1 VSCGFSKEILALHVG
16 GDLPEAQLK
25 RISGH
30 LPICEDCRQ
39 FLEQLRT
46 TQTLLKS
53 LRSEKLSPS
62 DCVPMRREVMSLINE
77 GRDGSGWA
85 LRIERAIMLGFWRRS
100 YSLAA
105 FAVFMIISISGLA
118 QMRQTTPTTWR
129 SAAVFDRGN
138 MLFRPEGYRNWTLVA
153 PSSRHQSSDVGTGA
167 TSTPSYRVYINPL
180 GYREYEKTGRFPDGT
195 LLVWEAVTREPDTA
209 PRPHQQSSLLVSV
222 KDGSRFGGGWGFFD
236 FTGLGGAVI
245 PKAQVLPESSGCQ
258 RCHRREAET
267 DHVFT
272 QFYPV
277 LQSARRAR
285 GATYG

>member
-1 VSCGFSKEILALHVG
+1 MSCGFSKEILALHAG
-16 GDLPEAQLK
+16 GDLPEGQLK

-77 GRDGSGWA
+77 GRDGSGWP

-118 QMRQTTPTTWR
+118 QMRQTD
-129 SAAVFDRGN
+129 AGHVEVCGG
-138 MLFRPEGYRNWTLVA
+138 FRPREHAVPPGGLSKLDPRGTVVSA
-153 PSSRHQSSDVGTGA
+153 P
-167 TSTPSYRVYINPL
+167 I
-180 GYREYEKTGRFPDGT
+180 
-195 LLVWEAVTREPDTA
+195 
-209 PRPHQQSSLLVSV
+209 
-222 KDGSRFGGGWGFFD
+222 
-236 FTGLGGAVI
+236 
-245 PKAQVLPESSGCQ
+245 
-258 RCHRREAET
+258 
-267 DHVFT
+267 
-272 QFYPV
+272 
-277 LQSARRAR
+277 
-285 GATYG
+285 

>member
-1 VSCGFSKEILALHVG
+1 MSCGFPKEILALHAG
-16 GDLPEAQLK
+16 GDLSEAQLK
-25 RISGH
+25 KISGH

-105 FAVFMIISISGLA
+105 FAVFVVISISGLA
-118 QMRQTTPTTWR
+118 QMRQTTPATWR

-138 MLFRPEGYRNWTLVA
+138 MLLRPEDYRNWTSWHRRLRTNLA
-153 PSSRHQSSDVGTGA
+153 TPGTGA
-167 TSTPSYRVYINPL
+167 TSTTPIASTSIPWAI
-180 GYREYEKTGRFPDGT
+180 ES
-195 LLVWEAVTREPDTA
+195 TR
-209 PRPHQQSSLLVSV
+209 RP
-222 KDGSRFGGGWGFFD
+222 W
-236 FTGLGGAVI
+236 
-245 PKAQVLPESSGCQ
+245 
-258 RCHRREAET
+258 
-267 DHVFT
+267 
-272 QFYPV
+272 
-277 LQSARRAR
+277 
-285 GATYG
+285 